1 MRDRD
6 NSGGEQDE
14 IRTLDLR
21 EVDQREKQ
29 FGRFLCKLNLE
40 APGKIFF
47 AKISY
52 SNKSALRLNAFL
64 IQSNLLKPV
73 LPQAAQLDIF
83 FNFHVIS

>member
-29 FGRFLCKLNLE
+29 FGRFLNKLNLE

-52 SNKSALRLNAFL
+52 SKKSVLRLNLSYPFLVECILIKPAF
-64 IQSNLLKPV
+64 
-73 LPQAAQLDIF
+73 PQAAQLGIF
-83 FNFHVIS
+83 C